1 MEISNLRNM
10 VILKNLPSNIVEE
23 AIVVLKEN
31 QKIKKKEYIDNGKK
45 SSEIRKDDREYI
57 VNEARLVIS
66 DCINNLEKKNK
77 KEDNNIQKKYK
88 RIQYINYGLIGIC
101 FLQFIILII

>member
-31 QKIKKKEYIDNGKK
+31 QKRVY
-45 SSEIRKDDREYI
+45 RKW
-57 VNEARLVIS
+57 
-66 DCINNLEKKNK
+66 
-77 KEDNNIQKKYK
+77 
-88 RIQYINYGLIGIC
+88 
-101 FLQFIILII
+101 